1 MLGLAGF
8 GLLLRTAIAVL
19 TTTVRVIPA
28 VIRIIVTTTAKL
40 TTATVAATSTST
52 SISTTKT
59 SCTSPAISWGCP
71 KHGLCMELS
80 PARIPSGISIFSSWM
95 GFAAHTSPNFSR
107 GVPHFCMLSIPA
119 PTASPSTAILQQE
132 HAASCLWA
140 CSWAVT
146 SAQIHSKKLLQELR

>member
-80 PARIPSGISIFSSWM
+80 PARIPLEFRSSRRGWALPLTLPQTFLVESHIFACYPFRPPLPHHPRQFFNRNTPQAVSGP
-95 GFAAHTSPNFSR
+95 AA
-107 GVPHFCMLSIPA
+107 G
-119 PTASPSTAILQQE
+119 Q
-132 HAASCLWA
+132 
-140 CSWAVT
+140 
-146 SAQIHSKKLLQELR
+146 